1 MCLQYKI
8 LWYFFI
14 KKIKRFCPFLL
25 SFSPNFIFKFWESKY
40 VSNIV
45 NKTVIG
51 STTPLEKKFNLIKYS
66 FFLNQRV
73 INNSIYHKQ
82 ENLIKKNSKW
92 WKIICWK
99 ENLFVTNRR
108 LFIYSYIIILINLYE
123 IKEIFVLFLNCF
135 IKISLIKSLLKI

>member
-25 SFSPNFIFKFWESKY
+25 SFSTNFIFKFWESKY

-51 STTPLEKKFNLIKYS
+51 STTPLEKKFNLIKFS
-66 FFLNQRV
+66 FLNQRV